1 MQTGEFHISSTQKG
15 YPNKKHW
22 QFCVGSG
29 HALLALRTDY
39 TRQLKFT
46 WWLQTLKM
54 WYSFAVFLLLHPE
67 EFWLETV

>member
-1 MQTGEFHISSTQKG
+1 MQTGEFHIRSTQKG

-54 WYSFAVFLLLHPE
+54 WYRFGSSGISVGKKCRFSP
-67 EFWLETV
+67 